1 MADMNDHTA
10 IYTSLETMGLL
21 EPGERPMLQP
31 MTGGVSSEVYK
42 VDIDGRTLCVKRA
55 LPKLQ
60 VKKDW
65 RAPVE
70 RSRYE
75 AAWMRLADGILPSI
89 APELV
94 ADDPVGLVIAM
105 AYLPPSDYPLWKDQ
119 LKSGVA
125 DATVAARVGQALVTL
140 HAATAG
146 DADVQAQFEG
156 TDVFFHALRIDAYLL
171 EAARV
176 QPSVAARLEAMAER
190 TAIARIALVHGD
202 FSPKNMLI
210 GPDGPV
216 ILDSETATFGD
227 PAFDLAFC
235 LNHLLLKCVWHPEWT
250 CDYLDCFNALME
262 NYLKGV
268 TWEPREEIE
277 SRSVALLSGLLL
289 ARVDGKSPVEYVT
302 DPARQDRVRQCAM
315 GWLRHAPASLADMQA
330 QWRELWAEDKGE

>member
-21 EPGERPMLQP
+21 PPGERPLLQP

-42 VDIDGRTLCVKRA
+42 VEVSGRTLCVKRA

-60 VKKDW
+60 VEKDW

-75 AAWMRLADGILPSI
+75 AAWMRLANGILPGI
-89 APELV
+89 APELI
-94 ADDPVGLVIAM
+94 ADDPIGLVIAM
-105 AYLPPSDYPLWKDQ
+105 AYLPPTDYPLWKDQ
-119 LKSGVA
+119 LKSGAANAAVA
-125 DATVAARVGQALVTL
+125 ATVGQVLAAL
-140 HAATAG
+140 HGATAYH
-146 DADVQAQFEG
+146 DAVEKQFAG

-176 QPSVAARLEAMAER
+176 QPAVAARLEAIAER
-190 TAIARIALVHGD
+190 TAHARIALVHGD

-216 ILDSETATFGD
+216 ILDSETATYAD

-250 CDYLDCFNALME
+250 RDYLDCFSALAAS
-262 NYLKGV
+262 YLEGV
-268 TWEPREEIE
+268 TWEPREAIE
-277 SRSVALLSGLLL
+277 SRTVALLSGLLL
-289 ARVDGKSPVEYVT
+289 ARIDGKSPVEYVT
-302 DPARQDRVRQCAM
+302 DPALQDRVRQCAM
-315 GWLRHAPASLADMQA
+315 GWLLRSPATLADMQT
-330 QWRELWAEDKGE
+330 QWHALWAEEQGE